1 MAESVGFA
9 DSRLLTLPD
18 ILAVVAVISISLESV
33 YFYTIYLSLTSKSSG
48 LVIDENYL
56 KLVNIRDFLTGS
68 SAQRSVVQLR
78 HRHR

>member
-18 ILAVVAVISISLESV
+18 ILAVVAVISISLESF
-33 YFYTIYLSLTSKSSG
+33 YFYTIYLSLTSNNSG

-56 KLVNIRDFLTGS
+56 K
-68 SAQRSVVQLR
+68 
-78 HRHR
+78 